1 MAPCLMARFFSI
13 SLSNSEIR
21 ASTLESAVAMRVCS
35 EIGGSP
41 NTNFSM
47 ADLSSRGIL
56 AVRTSFFISR
66 CLKSNCYVSAVR

>member
-35 EIGGSP
+35 DLEGTTMYVSFI
-41 NTNFSM
+41 
-47 ADLSSRGIL
+47 ADLDTEVTFVPCING
-56 AVRTSFFISR
+56 
-66 CLKSNCYVSAVR
+66 KS